1 MMLTIACLLLEA
13 QATARPH
20 CDLGGPD
27 ADEEDC
33 ALLEAI
39 RAPHLIVRRDH
50 ISPLLVFVERTH
62 KGVSRGYT
70 ALLAAGRFKQSR
82 GAKFA
87 DSA

>member
-27 ADEEDC
+27 ADEVDC
-33 ALLEAI
+33 ALEAI
-39 RAPHLIVRRDH
+39 RAPQLIDRRDH

-62 KGVSRGYT
+62 KAS
-70 ALLAAGRFKQSR
+70 LAAIRR
-82 GAKFA
+82 Y
-87 DSA
+87 